1 MKNNTI
7 TELDGIL
14 SNIIIPKQSVVV
26 FWYRK
31 IYKTTSDE
39 ICACWAAVTHLG
51 RRPFVQF

>member
-26 FWYRK
+26 FGTEK
-31 IYKTTSDE
+31 FIKQLQMKF
-39 ICACWAAVTHLG
+39 ALAGL
-51 RRPFVQF
+51 Q